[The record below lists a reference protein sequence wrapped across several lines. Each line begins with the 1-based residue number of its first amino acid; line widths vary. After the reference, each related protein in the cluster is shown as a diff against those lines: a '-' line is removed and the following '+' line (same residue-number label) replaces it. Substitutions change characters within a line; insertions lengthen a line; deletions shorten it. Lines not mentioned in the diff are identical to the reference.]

1 MSTQGFRKEM
11 GMGAKRQDGP
21 REEKPEDAAL
31 AKSLALFN
39 KAETKEIMSDFS
51 SQGLPAHSHATS
63 FKV

>member
-1 MSTQGFRKEM
+1 
-11 GMGAKRQDGP
+11 MGAKRQDGP